1 MWRGELINLR
11 KDGTR
16 YIEEMSITPVRDTH
30 ETIVNFIAIKRDVTE
45 RRATESA
52 LQSSEKSLANV
63 QHMVPMGSWELESQT
78 GELRGSPGYLRIFDI
93 IPEAGATPFMK
104 VLATMLDADR
114 GRVEQSLTTALQ
126 KGESFDIE
134 HRIVRRDG
142 LVRVVRSRGQVVAV
156 ASYGECHIAVN
167 GREAIA
173 AFQAA
178 LKSGQRYNLV
188 CMDIMMPEM
197 DGQTAVKQIRALEEG
212 AGILS
217 TDGVKI
223 FMTTVLDNVKN
234 VMPSFQS
241 LCDAYLFKP
250 VDTRKLLNHLGEFQL
265 IEKVGTK

>member
-1 MWRGELINLR
+1 MRRPEHAIAEIEFAGKVWRGELINLR

-78 GELRGSPGYLRIFDI
+78 GDFRGSPGSLRIFDI
-93 IPEAGATPFMK
+93 IP
-104 VLATMLDADR
+104 
-114 GRVEQSLTTALQ
+114 QSLTTAFQ

-167 GREAIA
+167 GREAVA

-188 CMDIMMPEM
+188 CVDIMMPEM
-197 DGQTAVKQIRALEEG
+197 DGQTALKQIRAE
-212 AGILS
+212 
-217 TDGVKI
+217 
-223 FMTTVLDNVKN
+223 
-234 VMPSFQS
+234 
-241 LCDAYLFKP
+241 
-250 VDTRKLLNHLGEFQL
+250 
-265 IEKVGTK
+265 